1 MTTKLIKNFILI
13 IFPLVITSCATIV
26 HGSRQQVAIV
36 CDPKRA
42 KIDIDG
48 TSLGHTPYLARLT
61 RRNNHLLKI
70 ELEGY
75 LPYEITLKRKLDGWI
90 FGNILLGGVIG
101 IVIDA
106 ATGSMY
112 KLSPKD
118 VTAQLNSTSASFN
131 NTNQGIYLSVVL
143 KPDNKWSKIGQLE
156 KLVLS
161 K

>member
-1 MTTKLIKNFILI
+1 MTTNLIRSFIFLI
-13 IFPLVITSCATIV
+13 FTLLFTSCATII
-26 HGSRQQVAIV
+26 HGSMQQVAVV
-36 CDPKRA
+36 CDPKKA

-48 TSLGHTPYLARLT
+48 VSLGHTPYLARLS
-61 RRNNHLLKI
+61 RKNNHLLKI

-90 FGNILLGGVIG
+90 FGNIFLGGVIG

-112 KLSPKD
+112 TLSPKD
-118 VTAQLNSTSASFN
+118 VTTQLNSSSAS
-131 NTNQGIYLSVVL
+131 TGRTKDGIYLSVVL
-143 KPDNKWSKIGQLE
+143 KPDNNLTKIGQLE
-156 KLVLS
+156 KLMSS